1 MTLLQTEQVQ
11 ARLNLE
17 QGCTLPEQLPKT
29 RSLPYVKK
37 PPRVI
42 VFPNQITPKES
53 PRTTLSRVEQAHLR
67 KQLQR
72 EPNALER
79 ELVSAMW
86 SEHCSYKSSRHL
98 LEQLPKTSDRTLVQ
112 EGENAGAVRIGTDA
126 EGRTH
131 ALVFKME
138 SHNHPSMITPNEG
151 AATGVGG
158 IMRDILAMGARP
170 VANLNALRF
179 GDAASPKTKT
189 LLKGVVEGIAFYGNC
204 TGIPTL
210 GGECDFDQDYNDNIL
225 VNAMTV
231 GIAPVGQLCS
241 ARAKGEG
248 NLVVYLG
255 AKTGR
260 DGINGA
266 TMASQGFAQTF
277 LQGSTDAKTTET
289 THNKTQVQVGDPF
302 AQKRLLEACIEAAE
316 KNLLQALQDMGAAG
330 LLSSSSEMAD
340 KGNIAMTL
348 DLEKVP
354 VRQPDLSPLELMLS
368 ESQERMLAIV
378 ERRHIKPLTALF
390 VKHRLDCCVIGRLGK
405 ISEQP
410 LLLLQWHGREQATLP
425 VRLLG
430 EAPSRR
436 HKQTPRAA
444 PPPVCL
450 SADPPPILEALRTLL
465 LSPRMLCKKWVTQ
478 QYDSLIGGQTLEGPG
493 GEAALLCLEQT
504 REILALTCDATPRYC
519 RNDAKRGAMQ
529 AVCEAVRNLSATGAT
544 PLAVTD
550 NLNFG
555 NPEDPFV
562 MGEASDTVAG
572 LAEACRAFGLPVVSG
587 NVSFYNETEGRSIP
601 PTPVVGA
608 VGIIEAGSNGEA
620 LPPFARALPHNGETL
635 LFLLGESSSSDRSS
649 YSSSDSSS
657 VASLGASLYMQEVAA
672 ERRGEPP
679 AIDFVQEKRNAA
691 FLREA
696 IARGLCRC
704 ARDLS
709 CGGLLTKI
717 ALLAMQAGCGVRLSQ
732 NEVAYKAADKTTS
745 DTVFWFGE
753 QQARYLLCLTEAQ
766 AEVLTETAQQRGVAL
781 RSLGELEKAMYLTL
795 PSGETMSLKTLS
807 DEWRGGLARLADA

>member
-1 MTLLQTEQVQ
+1 M
-11 ARLNLE
+11 
-17 QGCTLPEQLPKT
+17 
-29 RSLPYVKK
+29 
-37 PPRVI
+37 
-42 VFPNQITPKES
+42 
-53 PRTTLSRVEQAHLR
+53 TLSRAEQAHLLE
-67 KQLQR
+67 QLRR

-79 ELVSAMW
+79 ELVGTMW

-112 EGENAGAVRIGTDA
+112 EGENAGAVRIGKDA

-170 VANLNALRF
+170 IANLNALRF
-179 GDAASPKTKT
+179 GEPTNPKTKT

-210 GGECDFDQDYNDNIL
+210 GGECDFDKDYNDNIL

-231 GIAPVGQLCS
+231 GIAPAEQLCS
-241 ARAKGEG
+241 ARAQGEG

-260 DGINGA
+260 DGIHGA
-266 TMASQGFAQTF
+266 TMASQGFKRQAQKTS
-277 LQGSTDAKTTET
+277 QEPAANGKMTDARERTSEQAT
-289 THNKTQVQVGDPF
+289 KTQVQVGDPF
-302 AQKRLLEACIEAAE
+302 AQKRLLEACMEASE
-316 KNLLQALQDMGAAG
+316 RNLLQALQDMGAAG
-330 LLSSSSEMAD
+330 LLSSSSEMAA
-340 KGNIAMTL
+340 KGSIAMTL

-354 VRQPDLSPLELMLS
+354 TRQANLSPLELMLS
-368 ESQERMLAIV
+368 ESQERMLAVV
-378 ERRHIKPLTALF
+378 EERHIDALEKIF
-390 VKHRLDCCVIGRLGK
+390 TKQRLDCCVIGSLGAV
-405 ISEQP
+405 SEHPQ
-410 LLLLQWHGREQATLP
+410 LLLQWHARPCACLP

-430 EAPSRR
+430 EAPLKR
-436 HKQTPRAA
+436 HEQASRAA
-444 PPPVCL
+444 PQPVRLPADAPPTL
-450 SADPPPILEALRTLL
+450 SALRAIL
-465 LSPRMLCKKWVTQ
+465 LSPRMLCKEWVTR
-478 QYDSLIGGQTLEGPG
+478 QYDSLVGGQTLEGPG
-493 GEAALLCLEQT
+493 GEAALLLLEQT

-519 RNDAKRGAMQ
+519 RNAAKRGAMQ
-529 AVCEAVRNLSATGAT
+529 ALCEAVRNLSATGAT

-587 NVSFYNETEGRSIP
+587 NVSFYNESAGRSIP

-608 VGIIEAGSNGEA
+608 VGIIEASATEA
-620 LPPFARALPHNGETL
+620 LPPFARALPCRGEQL
-635 LFLLGESSSSDRSS
+635 LFLLGESSVEVST
-649 YSSSDSSS
+649 S
-657 VASLGASLYMQEVAA
+657 VASLGASLYMQEVAL
-672 ERRGEPP
+672 ERCGEPP
-679 AIDFVQEKRNAA
+679 VLDFVREKQNAA

-696 IARGLCRC
+696 VADELCRC

-717 ALLAMQAGCGVRLSQ
+717 ALLAMQAGCGARLAQS
-732 NEVAYKAADKTTS
+732 EVTDALELHEHETA
-745 DTVFWFGE
+745 FWFGE
-753 QQARYLLCLTEAQ
+753 RQARYLLCLTESQ
-766 AEVLTETAQQRGVAL
+766 AEKLTDRARQRGVSLTAL
-781 RSLGELEKAMYLTL
+781 GRLEKTRRLTL
-795 PSGETMSLKTLS
+795 PSGEVMDLERLS
-807 DEWRGGLARLADA
+807 EKWRGGLARIAV

>member
-1 MTLLQTEQVQ
+1 MTLS
-11 ARLNLE
+11 LE
-17 QGCTLPEQLPKT
+17 EESHLREQL
-29 RSLPYVKK
+29 R
-37 PPRVI
+37 
-42 VFPNQITPKES
+42 
-53 PRTTLSRVEQAHLR
+53 
-67 KQLQR
+67 R
-72 EPNALER
+72 EPNALEQ

-98 LEQLPKTSDRTLVQ
+98 LEQLPKTSSRTLVQ
-112 EGENAGAVRIGTDA
+112 EGENAGAVCIGKDA
-126 EGRTH
+126 EGRRQ

-170 VANLNALRF
+170 IANLNALRF
-179 GDAASPKTKT
+179 GEPANPKTKT
-189 LLKGVVEGIAFYGNC
+189 LVKGVVEGIAFYGNC

-231 GIAPVGQLCS
+231 GIAPVEQLCS

-266 TMASQGFAQTF
+266 TMASQGFAQKPAAS
-277 LQGSTDAKTTET
+277 QKTNQKTNEVT
-289 THNKTQVQVGDPF
+289 NEAATQKTQVQVGDPF
-302 AQKRLLEACIEAAE
+302 AQKRLLEACLEAAE
-316 KNLLQALQDMGAAG
+316 RKLLQALQDMGAAG
-330 LLSSSSEMAD
+330 LLSSSSEMAA
-340 KGNIAMTL
+340 KGSIAMTL
-348 DLEKVP
+348 DLEQVP
-354 VRQPDLSPLELMLS
+354 TRQPNLSPLELMLS

-378 ERRHIKPLTALF
+378 EQRHLQTLEAIFT
-390 VKHRLDCCVIGRLGK
+390 KHRLDCRVIGRLGAVC
-405 ISEQP
+405 EQP
-410 LLLLQWHGREQATLP
+410 LLLLQWQGSAQASLP
-425 VRLLG
+425 VHLLG
-430 EAPSRR
+430 DAPLKH
-436 HKQTPRAA
+436 HKQASRPALPQVRLPAN
-444 PPPVCL
+444 PPSTL
-450 SADPPPILEALRTLL
+450 SALRQIL
-465 LSPRMLCKKWVTQ
+465 LSPRMLCKEWVTR
-478 QYDSLIGGQTLEGPG
+478 QYDSLVGGQTLEGPG
-493 GEAALLCLEQT
+493 GEAALLYLEQT
-504 REILALTCDATPRYC
+504 REILALVCDATPRYC

-529 AVCEAVRNLSATGAT
+529 AVCEALRNLSATGAT
-544 PLAVTD
+544 PLAITD

-555 NPEDPFV
+555 NPEDPLV

-572 LAEACRAFGLPVVSG
+572 LAEACRSFGLPVVSG

-608 VGIIEAGSNGEA
+608 VGIIEAATDTRSG
-620 LPPFARALPHNGETL
+620 LPPFARALPHGNERL
-635 LFLLGESSSSDRSS
+635 LFLLGEDATSSSSLESC
-649 YSSSDSSS
+649 
-657 VASLGASLYMQEVAA
+657 VESLGASLYMQEVAN

-679 AIDFVQEKRNAA
+679 TIDFVQEKQNAA

-732 NEVAYKAADKTTS
+732 GGAGQES
-745 DTVFWFGE
+745 VFWFGE
-753 QQARYLLCLTEAQ
+753 RQARYLLCLTEEQ
-766 AEVLTETAQQRGVAL
+766 AEVLTHEAQQRGIAL
-781 RSLGELEKAMYLTL
+781 MSLGRLEDAMRLTL
-795 PSGETMSLKTLS
+795 PSGEAMSLEALA
-807 DEWRGGLARLADA
+807 DEWRGGLARLIED